1 MSVSLSCEFR
11 EIFNDYFVKHMR
23 TAASVVCSLT
33 VSQYLSSTSQHSM
46 LISILD
52 PVLNIPIVSKRGG
65 EGKKIYGICVDYT
78 LMHRSYWCTV
88 TSHVQINIPTFS

>member
-33 VSQYLSSTSQHSM
+33 ISQYLSSTSQRSM

-52 PVLNIPIVSKRGG
+52 PVLNIPIVCKRGG
-65 EGKKIYGICVDYT
+65 EGKKIYDICVDYT
-78 LMHRSYWCTV
+78 LMRR
-88 TSHVQINIPTFS
+88 